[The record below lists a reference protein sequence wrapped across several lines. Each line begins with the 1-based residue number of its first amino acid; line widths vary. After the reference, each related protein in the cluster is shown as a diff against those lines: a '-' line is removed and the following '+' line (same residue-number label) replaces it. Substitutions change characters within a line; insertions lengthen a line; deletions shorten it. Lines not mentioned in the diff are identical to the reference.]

1 MTKYFDSNIN
11 LRDSLV
17 EMFAVFGLVFFS
29 LGAGALGN
37 FYSGDKTL
45 SESNIL
51 NTFITAS
58 TSGFYIFIAVASFSR
73 ISGAHIN
80 PAVTISMWIHKKIS
94 SKKTLFYLLAQFTGG
109 ILGGLVWKIMY
120 VAPLGVHSLSSEI
133 FMTSI
138 ILGLSLEVV
147 CTTFLAAVI
156 FSTLNGESHFMAAFA
171 IGAAVFLGIIV
182 SMPFT
187 GGSMNPARSFGPAV
201 AFGEY
206 RDIWIYFV
214 GPIIGAI
221 IGSYIG
227 NIFRS
232 GER

>member
-73 ISGAHIN
+73 ISG
-80 PAVTISMWIHKKIS
+80 V
-94 SKKTLFYLLAQFTGG
+94 
-109 ILGGLVWKIMY
+109 
-120 VAPLGVHSLSSEI
+120 
-133 FMTSI
+133 
-138 ILGLSLEVV
+138 
-147 CTTFLAAVI
+147 
-156 FSTLNGESHFMAAFA
+156 SHFSSSAYTTD
-171 IGAAVFLGIIV
+171 
-182 SMPFT
+182 T
-187 GGSMNPARSFGPAV
+187 GKT
-201 AFGEY
+201 
-206 RDIWIYFV
+206 
-214 GPIIGAI
+214 
-221 IGSYIG
+221 
-227 NIFRS
+227 
-232 GER
+232 

>member
-94 SKKTLFYLLAQFTGG
+94 SKKALFYLLAQFAGG
-109 ILGGLVWKIMY
+109 ILEL
-120 VAPLGVHSLSSEI
+120 SLENNVCCTLRSSFISSEI

-138 ILGLSLEVV
+138 ILGLSLELV
-147 CTTFLAAVI
+147 CTAFLAIVI
-156 FSTLNGESHFMAAFA
+156 FSTLNSESHFMAAFS
-171 IGAAVFLGIIV
+171 IGVRFLRNNSICHLQAADESCKIIC
-182 SMPFT
+182 
-187 GGSMNPARSFGPAV
+187 PAV

-206 RDIWIYFV
+206 RDIWIYCWPNYCV
-214 GPIIGAI
+214 LLAHILVI
-221 IGSYIG
+221 YL
-227 NIFRS
+227 RW
-232 GER
+232 

>member
-1 MTKYFDSNIN
+1 MTKYFDSSIN

-227 NIFRS
+227 NIFRA

>member
-80 PAVTISMWIHKKIS
+80 PAVTISMWIYKKIS

-109 ILGGLVWKIMY
+109 IVGGFVWKIMY

-147 CTTFLAAVI
+147 CTAFLAAVI
-156 FSTLNGESHFMAAFA
+156 FSTLNSESHFMAAFS

-227 NIFRS
+227 NIFKA

>member
-17 EMFAVFGLVFFS
+17 EMLAVFGLVFFS

-156 FSTLNGESHFMAAFA
+156 FSTLNSESHFMAAFA

-227 NIFRS
+227 NIFKA

>member
-1 MTKYFDSNIN
+1 
-11 LRDSLV
+11 
-17 EMFAVFGLVFFS
+17 
-29 LGAGALGN
+29 
-37 FYSGDKTL
+37 
-45 SESNIL
+45 
-51 NTFITAS
+51 
-58 TSGFYIFIAVASFSR
+58 
-73 ISGAHIN
+73 
-80 PAVTISMWIHKKIS
+80 
-94 SKKTLFYLLAQFTGG
+94 
-109 ILGGLVWKIMY
+109 
-120 VAPLGVHSLSSEI
+120 
-133 FMTSI
+133 MTSI

-156 FSTLNGESHFMAAFA
+156 FSTLNSESYFMAAFS
-171 IGAAVFLGIIV
+171 IGTAVFLGIIV

-227 NIFRS
+227 NIFRA

>member
-11 LRDSLV
+11 LRASLV

-94 SKKTLFYLLAQFTGG
+94 SKRHFLFISTIYRGNFRRLCLENNVCCTLR
-109 ILGGLVWKIMY
+109 
-120 VAPLGVHSLSSEI
+120 SS
-133 FMTSI
+133 FLI
-138 ILGLSLEVV
+138 I
-147 CTTFLAAVI
+147 
-156 FSTLNGESHFMAAFA
+156 
-171 IGAAVFLGIIV
+171 
-182 SMPFT
+182 
-187 GGSMNPARSFGPAV
+187 
-201 AFGEY
+201 
-206 RDIWIYFV
+206 
-214 GPIIGAI
+214 
-221 IGSYIG
+221 
-227 NIFRS
+227 
-232 GER
+232 

>member
-11 LRDSLV
+11 LRDCLV

-94 SKKTLFYLLAQFTGG
+94 SKKALFYLLAQFAGG

-147 CTTFLAAVI
+147 CTAFLAAVI
-156 FSTLNGESHFMAAFA
+156 FSTLNSESHFMASFS

-206 RDIWIYFV
+206 RYIWIYFV

-227 NIFRS
+227 NIFKA

>member
-37 FYSGDKTL
+37 FYSRDKTL

-156 FSTLNGESHFMAAFA
+156 FSTLNSESHFMAAFA
-171 IGAAVFLGIIV
+171 IGSAVFLGIIV

-214 GPIIGAI
+214 GRIIGAL
-221 IGSYIG
+221 IGT
-227 NIFRS
+227 
-232 GER
+232 

>member
-17 EMFAVFGLVFFS
+17 EMLAVFGLVFFS
-29 LGAGALGN
+29 LGAGALCN

-156 FSTLNGESHFMAAFA
+156 FSTLNSESHFMAAFA
-171 IGAAVFLGIIV
+171 IGSAVFLGIIV

-227 NIFRS
+227 NIFRA